1 MNIPKKHQYPK
12 ASSPMFYWFDL
23 KLAKEIARIG
33 KRNLKKLS
41 ELLNVK

>member
-23 KLAKEIARIG
+23 KLAKEISRVG
-33 KRNLKKLS
+33 QRNLKKT
-41 ELLNVK
+41 V